1 MRGATEF
8 ACNMTT
14 EFSFNPRTR
23 EGCDKVPAGTGERF
37 EVSIHA
43 PVRGAT
49 GSNGNKVA
57 GEGFQS
63 THP

>member
-1 MRGATEF
+1 MNNVF
-8 ACNMTT
+8 YTT
-14 EFSFNPRTR
+14 CFNPRTR
-23 EGCDKVPAGTGERF
+23 EGCDESVSGLLRVTT

-49 GSNGNKVA
+49 LAVYDFTRK
-57 GEGFQS
+57 EKFQS